1 MNTTKYSICLKNRS
15 DYMKKFKSLKEA
27 CLWIN
32 KTNWLEKENTKGQ
45 KNSKNK
51 SKKQNKK

>member
-1 MNTTKYSICLKNRS
+1 
-15 DYMKKFKSLKEA
+15 MKKFKSLKEA

-32 KTNWLEKENTKGQ
+32 KTNWLELENTKGQ

-51 SKKQNKK
+51 SKKQK